1 MLTKQDLQGISIQI
15 DQRGLK
21 RYTMDNN
28 DIHFFKEWI
37 RKKNERSLKNKKR
50 LQKIRNEL
58 NKQKE
63 KDNDKEKRESI

>member
-1 MLTKQDLQGISIQI
+1 MN
-15 DQRGLK
+15 
-21 RYTMDNN
+21 NN

-63 KDNDKEKRESI
+63 KDNDKEKRKSI